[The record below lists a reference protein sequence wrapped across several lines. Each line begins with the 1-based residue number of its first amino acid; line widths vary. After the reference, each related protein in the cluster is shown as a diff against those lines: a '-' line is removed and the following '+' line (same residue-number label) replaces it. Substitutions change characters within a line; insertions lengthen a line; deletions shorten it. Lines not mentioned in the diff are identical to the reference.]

1 MKLLVPA
8 LSLLSSYAYAGENVL
23 SLGDS
28 DFDAEMADID
38 LTIVKFY
45 APWCG
50 HCKRMAPEYEKAA
63 KILKDNDPPLKL
75 VDVDC
80 TEAGKATC
88 GKYGVSGYPTL
99 KVFRN
104 GEVADDYKGG
114 RESADFVKFLASQ
127 AGPASAEVAD
137 VAGFDA
143 KMLSTTNVF
152 FGFFESEKSDAFATF
167 TKVANELR
175 EGHKF
180 AHSFNADVA
189 EKAGQKAESVVLFRP
204 KAMKSKFEEQ
214 TVAYGKDKWTVGL
227 VRSWMKESAP
237 GLCPVVSAKDQ
248 ESLGFPQVLCIY
260 NVDYVRDPKGTQ
272 YWRNRIM
279 KVAGKFEKVKF
290 GVAPSEEWG
299 GFVQQVG
306 LDMPEKAPLC
316 VGFDDRNTKYPMKAE
331 FSMDN
336 LEAFVNDFDSGK
348 LEPHMKSEENV
359 DNTGKSNLQ
368 LTAKNF
374 KGHVDG
380 SKDAFI
386 KFYAPWCG
394 HCKSLAPKW
403 DEMAEEFK
411 DDDSMVI
418 ADYNV
423 DSNDL
428 PSGFEVRGFPTMFWV
443 PAGGAPKKYEGGR
456 ETADLIKYVKDNH
469 KVKDEL

>member
-1 MKLLVPA
+1 
-8 LSLLSSYAYAGENVL
+8 
-23 SLGDS
+23 
-28 DFDAEMADID
+28 
-38 LTIVKFY
+38 
-45 APWCG
+45 
-50 HCKRMAPEYEKAA
+50 
-63 KILKDNDPPLKL
+63 
-75 VDVDC
+75 
-80 TEAGKATC
+80 
-88 GKYGVSGYPTL
+88 
-99 KVFRN
+99 
-104 GEVADDYKGG
+104 
-114 RESADFVKFLASQ
+114 
-127 AGPASAEVAD
+127 
-137 VAGFDA
+137 
-143 KMLSTTNVF
+143 
-152 FGFFESEKSDAFATF
+152 
-167 TKVANELR
+167 
-175 EGHKF
+175 
-180 AHSFNADVA
+180 
-189 EKAGQKAESVVLFRP
+189 
-204 KAMKSKFEEQ
+204 
-214 TVAYGKDKWTVGL
+214 
-227 VRSWMKESAP
+227 
-237 GLCPVVSAKDQ
+237 
-248 ESLGFPQVLCIY
+248 
-260 NVDYVRDPKGTQ
+260 
-272 YWRNRIM
+272 M

-348 LEPHMKSEENV
+348 LEPHMKSEDNV
-359 DNTGKSNLQ
+359 DNTGKSNVQ

-423 DSNDL
+423 DANDL